1 MECLH
6 SKNLESSKQS
16 KHSSKANITRHEH
29 IPFSVKK
36 RHLLIEQ
43 RLGVQDTKLVYEFA
57 KKVKQE
63 LGDFV
68 KAIILFGSYARRIQ
82 SQTLTKQSD
91 KTSEKINDI
100 DILIIIDDINF
111 AITKEVAEAYRLLVE
126 KIIAQVSQKLHV
138 TTFRFTS
145 FWEYVRV
152 SDPVAVNI
160 LRDGIPIFDIGFFEP
175 LQMLLY
181 QGRIRPS
188 VEAIYAY
195 YNRAP
200 RSLQRSKDYLLMA
213 VIELYWAVMDSAHA
227 VLMKFGEVP
236 PSPEHVASIMKQR
249 LVKESLISKQ
259 DVLIVENFYKLMKQ
273 ITTKQKTF
281 ITGKEF
287 DKLLSQAQSFVDKMK
302 KFLY

>member
-1 MECLH
+1 ERLH

-16 KHSSKANITRHEH
+16 KHSSKSNIRGHEH

-57 KKVKQE
+57 KKIKQE
-63 LGDFV
+63 LGDFI
-68 KAIILFGSYARRIQ
+68 KAIILFGSYARNIQ

-111 AITKEVAEAYRLLVE
+111 AITKELAEAYRLLVE
-126 KIIAQVSQKLHV
+126 KTIAQVSQKLHV

-175 LQMLLY
+175 LQILLY

-200 RSLQRSKDYLLMA
+200 RSLQRGKDYLLMA

-281 ITGKEF
+281 ITGREF